1 MLRNGLLLGVLL
13 GLFGCPAPSSAP
25 SDSKTTG
32 LKIVVTTSMVADL
45 VRNVVGEQGDVVEL
59 IGEGVDPHLY
69 RPTASDVSKMMKADL
84 LFYSGLALE
93 GAMESAFQNAS
104 RRGGTVVAVT
114 DQLPKDLLRF
124 PDGGTTHPD
133 PHVWNAPGI
142 WLQCLDRIVEVLAEK
157 DPENAAVYRQRA
169 TDYQERLKLLDR
181 YVTEAVGSIP
191 AENRFLVTAHDAFG
205 YFAHVYKLQE
215 HSVQGISTESEPG
228 VQDINNLVDF
238 LVKQRVPALFVEAT
252 VNSDSLK
259 AVIERTRQNGWEVK
273 LGGTLYSD
281 SMGAPGTPAGTYP
294 GMIEH
299 NVNTIVAALNGKV
312 PEGGFEAY
320 LKANL
325 PSSAK

>member
-1 MLRNGLLLGVLL
+1 MLRHGLLLVVLF
-13 GLFGCPAPSSAP
+13 GLFGCPASSSVPSGPESSA
-25 SDSKTTG
+25 
-32 LKIVVTTSMVADL
+32 LKIVATTSMVADL
-45 VRNVVGEQGDVVEL
+45 VRNVAGEHGDVVEL

-69 RPTASDVSKMMKADL
+69 RPTASDVSKMMKADV

-93 GAMESAFQNAS
+93 GAMETAFQNAA
-104 RRGGTVVAVT
+104 RRGSTVVAVT
-114 DQLPKDLLRF
+114 DQLPKELLRF

-142 WLQCLDRIVEVLAEK
+142 WLQCLDRIAEVLAEK

-169 TDYQERLKLLDR
+169 ANYQERLKLLDR
-181 YVTEAVGSIP
+181 YASESVESIP
-191 AENRFLVTAHDAFG
+191 VENRFLVTAHDAFG
-205 YFAHVYKLQE
+205 YFSHVYKLEE

-238 LVKQRVPALFVEAT
+238 LVKRRVPALFVEAT
-252 VNSDSLK
+252 VNSGSLK
-259 AVIERTRQNGWEVK
+259 AVIERTKQNGWEVK

-281 SMGAPGTPAGTYP
+281 SMGAPGTAAGTYS

-325 PSSAK
+325 PAPNP